1 MVNRYSITMNA
12 LQKELAQLDA
22 ECRQAVEEETRMLA
36 QMTQSA
42 GKKGKK

>member
-1 MVNRYSITMNA
+1 MVTRYSNTMNA

-22 ECRQAVEEETRMLA
+22 ECRQALEDETRMLA
-36 QMTQSA
+36 QMAQGA